1 MYIWIDGTGEGV
13 RAKTKTVD
21 FVPTKAEGEWIIFFK
36 GSHFHEFWNWNFSLI
51 VNLLAR
57 AKAWGQHVPLAR
69 TEVLG
74 LDTKDWAVEKVTKV
88 YSKIYFWKV

>member
-36 GSHFHEFWNWNFSLI
+36 GSYFHEF
-51 VNLLAR
+51 
-57 AKAWGQHVPLAR
+57 
-69 TEVLG
+69 
-74 LDTKDWAVEKVTKV
+74 
-88 YSKIYFWKV
+88 